1 MLSNIKLSCLS
12 CHFFIQTYFALVGKR
27 MIKIFKNSKNNE
39 SLSIIEKANRA
50 NLLMMLFATIF
61 YCINTLLAYSPK
73 DSLTIASLGIPAI
86 VLACILIKKNS
97 NNPIICSYTVPLV
110 ILTGSIFY
118 IYLIGGCT
126 QAIILL
132 SICSLT
138 ASLYFNTKVLVTIN
152 IIAFISTIILQL
164 ILPYGILGPTLD
176 TGTFFTFE
184 FLQVIIMVILTC
196 SANWGNLITRKSIAN
211 LESVETSNNKI
222 KSTLD
227 TVDSTS
233 KALTDSMKN
242 LNDSINETKKE
253 ANIITESIN
262 EINQSIESQGEN
274 IDSIVN
280 MIENASKKASNT
292 LNSSFEL
299 KNLSDIMNAST
310 KENVNRID
318 NTFNQMKVIREAI
331 SNTSSTAYELKSTM
345 DDIIYVLQG
354 IKTISEQINLLSL
367 NASIEAARAGEQ
379 GKDFAVVASEVSK
392 LAYES
397 NELANNIEAHLN

>member
-86 VLACILIKKNS
+86 VLAYILIKKNS

-152 IIAFISTIILQL
+152 IIAFIITI
-164 ILPYGILGPTLD
+164 
-176 TGTFFTFE
+176 
-184 FLQVIIMVILTC
+184 
-196 SANWGNLITRKSIAN
+196 
-211 LESVETSNNKI
+211 
-222 KSTLD
+222 
-227 TVDSTS
+227 
-233 KALTDSMKN
+233 
-242 LNDSINETKKE
+242 
-253 ANIITESIN
+253 
-262 EINQSIESQGEN
+262 
-274 IDSIVN
+274 
-280 MIENASKKASNT
+280 
-292 LNSSFEL
+292 NSSIW
-299 KNLSDIMNAST
+299 NLRTYS
-310 KENVNRID
+310 
-318 NTFNQMKVIREAI
+318 
-331 SNTSSTAYELKSTM
+331 
-345 DDIIYVLQG
+345 
-354 IKTISEQINLLSL
+354 
-367 NASIEAARAGEQ
+367 
-379 GKDFAVVASEVSK
+379 
-392 LAYES
+392 
-397 NELANNIEAHLN
+397 